1 MKIKQFIKSIL
12 NSYSE
17 IFFLENPIAGL
28 LFLLITFINPYLGI
42 SGILAVLSA
51 YLFAKFLNLEKEF
64 LESGFYTYNALLV
77 GLSIG
82 YLFKFGI
89 LTLFL
94 VFISGIL
101 TLVFSM
107 FLYSIFS
114 YYLKLPILS
123 IPFTVISSIIYLS
136 VAGYTNLFI
145 DALYPHFN
153 ILVLEEITPQFL
165 SGFFKS
171 LGAIIFSPYVFTG
184 IIISIVLFF
193 ISRILFFLALIG
205 YYIGAFT
212 IYLFKGS
219 FYNVFSDISS
229 FNFILIA
236 VALGGIFLIPSI
248 KSYFIAITAVITST
262 IVLSATKSFWSFYGI
277 PVFTLPFN
285 LITLMFLYVIGIVG
299 FPYIAKI
306 IRKTPEETLDLFLTS
321 QKRFQGTERGIH
333 LPFAGEWTVW
343 QGFDGKWTHKGQL
356 KYAYDFVITDENGK
370 TYTNEG
376 LNLTDYYAFR
386 KPVLSPIRGRVVKVI
401 SDLPDNEIG
410 TVDKE
415 NNWGN
420 YVVIYDERGF
430 YVEISHFAQD
440 SIKVKVGDWVEVG
453 TFLGLCGNSGY
464 SPQPHIHVQVQ
475 LYPEVGSPTLPFSF
489 VSFISNNEFFSNDLP
504 KEGEKIKPAF
514 ADRSKTNKLSFY
526 LDNSFIYE
534 VFIDNKKIDE
544 FEMSVKMAVDGTFYF
559 DTGKGKLYFGKANE
573 TFYFYRLDGFDEYLK
588 DIFISAPKIPLTS
601 EKNVIFKDFL
611 PFKLTTSKILKDFIL
626 FIASFNHSVG
636 LSKYEGKTINEKII
650 EGKVYSIF
658 SKKPILTKLELDDVF
673 GIKKIKV
680 GNRTYKLKT
689 INFGG

>member
-17 IFFLENPIAGL
+17 IFFLENPVAGF

-51 YLFAKFLNLEKEF
+51 YLFAKFLSLEKEF

-101 TLVFSM
+101 SLIFSM

-153 ILVLEEITPQFL
+153 ILFLEENTPQFL

-171 LGAIIFSPYVFTG
+171 LGAIIFSPHVFTG

-212 IYLFKGS
+212 VYLFKGS
-219 FYNVFSDISS
+219 FYNIFSDISN
-229 FNFILIA
+229 FNFILIGL
-236 VALGGIFLIPSI
+236 ALGGIFLIPSI
-248 KSYFIAITAVITST
+248 KSYFIAIIAVITST

-285 LITLMFLYVIGIVG
+285 LITLMFLYVLGIVG

-321 QKRFQGTERGIH
+321 QKRFQGIERGIY

-356 KYAYDFVITDENGK
+356 KYAYDFVISDENGK
-370 TYTNEG
+370 TYINDG

-386 KPVLSPIRGRVVKVI
+386 KPVLSPVKGRVVKVI

-430 YVEISHFAQD
+430 YVELSHFAQN
-440 SIKVKVGDWVEVG
+440 SIKVKEGDWVEVG

-464 SPQPHIHVQVQ
+464 SPQPHIHIQVQ
-475 LYPEVGSPTLPFSF
+475 MYPEVGSPTLPFSF

-514 ADRSKTNKLSFY
+514 EDRSKTSKLSFY
-526 LDNSFIYE
+526 LDNCFTYE
-534 VFIDNKKIDE
+534 VFIDDKKIDE
-544 FEMSVKMAVDGTFYF
+544 FEMSVKMAIDGTFYF
-559 DTGKGKLYFGKANE
+559 DTGKGKLYFGKANK

-601 EKNVIFKDFL
+601 EKDIIFKDYL
-611 PFKLTTSKILKDFIL
+611 PFKLTTPKILKNFVL
-626 FIASFNHSVG
+626 FIASFNHSIA
-636 LSKYEGKTINEKII
+636 LSKYEGKLIDEKTV
-650 EGKVYSIF
+650 EGKIFPAF
-658 SKKPILTKLELDDVF
+658 SKNFILAKLVLDEIF
-673 GIKKIKV
+673 GIKEIKI
-680 GNRTYKLKT
+680 GNKTYKLKN